1 MKNEMVIFTVKNNII
16 KQIVLRISLIS
27 SSRKNNDE
35 ILVPIASERQAR
47 RVVNTEQWLKCFKR
61 FTFVSLRQNDE

>member
-1 MKNEMVIFTVKNNII
+1 MVIFTVKNNII

-47 RVVNTEQWLKCFKR
+47 RVVNTEQ
-61 FTFVSLRQNDE
+61 